1 MSTGGGKKW
10 LVRLGGLAGAAALVL
25 LAQCAGWLANQ
36 LHSPN
41 LYDFLRTAGIARLR
55 PETQYG
61 LAWYWA
67 AAS

>member
-1 MSTGGGKKW
+1 MAG
-10 LVRLGGLAGAAALVL
+10 RIGGLTLARDALIRSRNAPAV
-25 LAQCAGWLANQ
+25 WLANQ

-41 LYDFLRTAGIARLR
+41 LYDLLRTAGVARLR

-67 AAS
+67 AAR